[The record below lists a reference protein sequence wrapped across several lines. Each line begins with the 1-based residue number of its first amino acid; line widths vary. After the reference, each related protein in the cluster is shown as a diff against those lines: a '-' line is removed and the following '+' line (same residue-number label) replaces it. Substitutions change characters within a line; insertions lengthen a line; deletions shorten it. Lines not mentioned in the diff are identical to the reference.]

1 MERDTHEK
9 SGEYVGHAGVD
20 VDTNVEIEDT
30 PFKFPENLETQ
41 AVLADVETAAG
52 SH

>member
-1 MERDTHEK
+1 VERDTHEK

-20 VDTNVEIEDT
+20 ADTNVEIEDT
-30 PFKFPENLETQ
+30 PFNVPENLETQ